1 MAKRRRRRKR
11 RGKISDSTPAVP
23 GTDTT
28 GVDDDTAAS
37 EPSVSESTDGE
48 GDSGGDD

>member
-28 GVDDDTAAS
+28 GVDDTDAPS
-37 EPSVSESTDGE
+37 EASVSESSSGD
-48 GDSGGDD
+48 DSGDDS